1 MQLSLR
7 NRSNDFLTIDKIRSS
22 AFSTLRIKCHAM
34 KVFFIS
40 FVNVKFIT
48 HLIAMKL
55 KQPKRL
61 NVNWLSIKRLRV
73 AKKLAWRLLLLSKK
87 RCVEK
92 KDYYVLKLFEI
103 LCFQNGNTSLKNGV
117 NFFFSFSVGSL

>member
-7 NRSNDFLTIDKIRSS
+7 NHSNDFLTIDKIRSS

-48 HLIAMKL
+48 HFITMKL

-61 NVNWLSIKRLRV
+61 NVNCLSIKPEHRDI
-73 AKKLAWRLLLLSKK
+73 KGCK
-87 RCVEK
+87 
-92 KDYYVLKLFEI
+92 EI
-103 LCFQNGNTSLKNGV
+103 GMETPATL
-117 NFFFSFSVGSL
+117 

>member
-1 MQLSLR
+1 
-7 NRSNDFLTIDKIRSS
+7 
-22 AFSTLRIKCHAM
+22 
-34 KVFFIS
+34 
-40 FVNVKFIT
+40 
-48 HLIAMKL
+48 MKL

-103 LCFQNGNTSLKNGV
+103 LCFQNGNTSLKNDLKEREN
-117 NFFFSFSVGSL
+117 NFVRASRPCTK

>member
-1 MQLSLR
+1 
-7 NRSNDFLTIDKIRSS
+7 
-22 AFSTLRIKCHAM
+22 M

-55 KQPKRL
+55 KQPKKIERKL
-61 NVNWLSIKRLRV
+61 AIHQARAQGLRIE
-73 AKKLAWRLLLLSKK
+73 KKLAWRLLLLSKK

-92 KDYYVLKLFEI
+92 GKDDHVLKLFEI
-103 LCFQNGNTSLKNGV
+103 LCFQNRNTSLKNGV